1 VRAASRLF
9 LACLTVGVLA
19 GPSVAQ
25 AGTLTRDG
33 DTVVF
38 TEADLDL
45 SQNDV
50 NIGVFPAVMGNIIW
64 DGNEPITNSGSGC
77 SETSP
82 GSGFWN
88 CGPSDFRVILGGGND
103 QFRASGGASHF
114 AAISAITVSGGTGSD
129 SITGGDSSD
138 VIDGGFGPDTIN
150 GGNGIDQVTYAGRT
164 VGVSVD
170 LGRSGADDGSGDDG
184 AVGARDT
191 VNTGDIEGVMGGSGA
206 DDLRGRSDSELLDG
220 GPGDDTLNALGAA
233 DTVLGGEG
241 FDNIEARDGATDD
254 VDCGPGDDAATTDP
268 VDSRVNCDSP
278 PPAPETVLVTLPPP
292 PAPPTPPARAIADL
306 GYTFAAGR
314 RATTLRNIVLEAEP
328 GARVTASCRTRR
340 GRRCTRTRDLARATA
355 ARELRLR
362 GFESKPLPV
371 GAKLTIQV
379 TKDGAI
385 GVVKT
390 LTVRRRQAP
399 AVRTLCLPP
408 GATRPVAC

>member
-1 VRAASRLF
+1 VPAACRLF

-19 GPSVAQ
+19 LPAGAQ

-38 TEADLDL
+38 TEADGDL

-50 NIGVFPAVMGNIIW
+50 NIGVFPAVMGNVIW

-82 GSGFWN
+82 GNGFWN
-88 CGPSDFRVILGGGND
+88 CGPSDFRIILGGGND
-103 QFRASGGASHF
+103 QLRASGGASHT
-114 AAISAITVSGGTGSD
+114 AAISPITVIGGPGTD
-129 SITGGDSSD
+129 AITGGNTSD
-138 VIDGGFGPDTIN
+138 VLDGGFGPDTIN
-150 GGNGIDQVTYAGRT
+150 GGNGTDKVTYAGRT
-164 VGVSVD
+164 VGVTVD
-170 LGRSGADDGSGDDG
+170 LGGSGADDGSGDDG

-191 VNTGDIEGVMGGSGA
+191 VNTGDIEGVIGGSGP
-206 DDLRGRSDSELLDG
+206 DDLRGRADSELLDG

-233 DTVLGGEG
+233 DTVLGGDG
-241 FDNIEARDGATDD
+241 FDNIEARDGAADE
-254 VDCGPGDDAATTDP
+254 VDCGPGDDAATTDAI
-268 VDSRVNCDSP
+268 DSRANCDTP
-278 PPAPETVLVTLPPP
+278 PPAPETVFIVQPPP
-292 PAPPTPPARAIADL
+292 PAPPARLIADL
-306 GYTFAAGR
+306 GYTFAAGG
-314 RATTLRNIVLEAEP
+314 RATTLKNIALDAEP
-328 GARVTASCRTRR
+328 GARVTARCRTRR
-340 GRRCTRTRDLARATA
+340 GRRCTGTRDLARATA
-355 ARELRLR
+355 ARALRLR

-379 TKDGAI
+379 TKDGTI

-390 LTVRRRQAP
+390 LTMRRRKAP